1 VTNSPFRSAGC
12 TIVTSTDAGMNA
24 LGGRTRGSIRSP
36 LQHAFG
42 TGRMPSI
49 RTAELGDHI
58 NGLTK
63 LNGKQLTNGFGAA
76 IQRQNDET
84 KPTVRPEAE

>member
-1 VTNSPFRSAGC
+1 
-12 TIVTSTDAGMNA
+12 
-24 LGGRTRGSIRSP
+24 
-36 LQHAFG
+36 
-42 TGRMPSI
+42 MPSI